1 MTTQTSLR
9 PYRIPL
15 GFSFFNATTWMIALG
30 TPMVL
35 LAGELGASSF
45 EVGLLYA
52 FFFLLLPVQ
61 IISTL
66 GLPRFGYKKQVTFG
80 WSMRAVF
87 LFIPLGL
94 ALLAPEEPRRWMVMA
109 FIGSGFFFAFFRSV
123 GSCGIMPWIYAIVPD
138 EVRGRYFA
146 TDQILTGIAGLMTLL
161 LSAGLFMILPVFTAF
176 AFQYSYALAG
186 SIIAVVF
193 LLNMPAVEKPEETS
207 AGEIFRQA
215 PRLCME
221 AGAYRRY
228 LVFMIF
234 HNLVG
239 SGMMPFMAYYLL
251 VQVGLP
257 AEQILLFTAIQ
268 YGGAILGSNWVRP
281 RADRWGP
288 QPVFRVSIVL
298 SSAVFIFWVFLISG
312 YSALLSILPLAYLVF
327 GFSTSN
333 WAIANLKYL
342 PQVCPSEDRALS
354 VSVHSSVVGVL
365 GGLAPIAWGFFIKE
379 AGGQPGVNADAF
391 VFYFIVAAVVYAGLF
406 FAVQHLK
413 PADKD
418 AEGLHNTHFLMRP
431 FRYVS
436 HLILPV
442 GRQKKK

>member
-1 MTTQTSLR
+1 MIAQTSLR

-87 LFIPLGL
+87 LLIPLGL
-94 ALLAPEEPRRWMVMA
+94 ALLAPEEPRRWMVMS
-109 FIGSGFFFAFFRSV
+109 FIVSGFFFALFRSV
-123 GSCGIMPWIYAIVPD
+123 GSCGIMPWLYAIVPD

-161 LSAGLFMILPVFTAF
+161 LSAGLFLILPVYTAF
-176 AFQYSYALAG
+176 AIQYSYALAG
-186 SIIAVVF
+186 SVIAVAF
-193 LLNMPAVEKPEETS
+193 LLKMPSVPKPEETS

-215 PRLCME
+215 PRLCLE
-221 AGAYRRY
+221 AGGFRRY

-239 SGMMPFMAYYLL
+239 SAMMPFMAYYLL
-251 VQVGLP
+251 VQEGMP
-257 AEQILLFTAIQ
+257 TQKILLFSAIQ
-268 YGGAILGSNWVRP
+268 YGGAILGSNWVRH

-288 QPVFRVSIVL
+288 QPVFRVSIAISVVVFVFWILLIAGYAVL
-298 SSAVFIFWVFLISG
+298 LPFL
-312 YSALLSILPLAYLVF
+312 PMAYLLF

-342 PQVCPSEDRALS
+342 PQVCPTEDRALS

-365 GGLAPIAWGFFIKE
+365 GGLAPIVWGLIIKE
-379 AGGQPGVNADAF
+379 SGGQPGVNPDAF
-391 VFYFIVAAVVYAGLF
+391 IFYFVTAGVVYAGLF
-406 FAVQHLK
+406 FATQSLK
-413 PADKD
+413 STGKVV
-418 AEGLHNTHFLMRP
+418 EGLHNTHFLMRP

-442 GRQKKK
+442 GRQKNK